1 MKRLLLLAL
10 FAATAASAKAPAER
24 WLDPECF
31 EVGRA
36 PMRTSFIAFPTAAE
50 AIPEN
55 DYTRSPFYRTLN
67 GEWSFLRVD
76 RPGAEPE
83 GFFRSGH
90 DDSSW
95 GTMPV
100 PGIWELNGCGDP
112 VYTNKPYP
120 WHKFFEVKPPLIPHE
135 QNYTGLYR
143 RTVTVP
149 ADWKGRDIFIHIG
162 SATSNVTLWVNGHEA
177 GYSEDSKLEAE
188 FDITRYLTPGSDNL
202 IVMRVNRWCDGSFL
216 EDQDFWRLSGI
227 GRDCYLYARDKRRL
241 ADVRL
246 TPDLVDDYR
255 NGTLRAEIATT
266 PGIGSVRLTL
276 RDAAG
281 RTLDART
288 LRPRRNAAETT
299 FEVAAPKQWSAEAP
313 NLYTLTAEALSADGS
328 VTEAA
333 AFRVGFRKVE
343 IRGGQLLVN
352 GKPILIKGVN
362 RHEMEPN
369 TGYYV
374 TREEMVR
381 DIREMKRLNMNAVR
395 TCHYPD
401 TPLWYDL
408 CDEYGLYVVD
418 EANVES
424 HGYHYRDK
432 SKNLAGN
439 PSFAAAHL
447 DRNRRMVLR
456 DYNHPSIIVWSTGN
470 EAGNGPNFERCYDW
484 IKAFDPSRPVQYE
497 QASYHK
503 DYNTDIV
510 CPMYWSYEQCEKYL
524 AENPQKP
531 LIQCEYAHAMGN
543 SMGGFKEY
551 WDMTRREPKYQGG
564 FIWDFADQALAW
576 RSPEGRLTYRYGGDY
591 NDTDAS
597 DSTFCCNGVL
607 ASDRSWHPHAYE
619 VKHQHRP
626 IHTTPRDL
634 KNGVVNVYNEN
645 FFTDLSPYRLLWE
658 ITSDG
663 QPVLSGTVERLDVAP
678 QTTAAVTLGYKPEQV
693 YALGGELLLTVRY
706 QLRERQGLLDA
717 LYEVAADQLTLRGDD
732 PAARF
737 AATAPAGTLRVADK
751 TVSGEGFSV
760 AFDPKSGF
768 IRSYRLRNVEL
779 LAGPVRPNFYR
790 AATDNDLGV
799 RQTGKYPDSR
809 MWAKAEPQL
818 TGFALTP
825 GDSEVKAVADYAI
838 PAVGARLRL
847 TYTVA
852 ADRCRR
858 FGPRQRNDDRR
869 PRAQGRRRPDALRH
883 GLRNPGYVRR
893 RGILRPR
900 PDGELRR
907 PLRRRL
913 RGTLR
918 PARRRPVPYEI
929 RQPAGVGNA
938 QRTALVAAD
947 RRLGPGRGD
956 LLRPPLLGIGHPV
969 CHPAARQRLAGICPP
984 PGRPR
989 ARRPHTRQYRER
1001 PVRTGLRQQLG
1012 TAPPPRI
1019 PAALR
1024 RLLVQLPAA
1033 ARRRRTVADGQ
1044 PTQKPQPF

>member
-1 MKRLLLLAL
+1 MKIHL
-10 FAATAASAKAPAER
+10 FAALLAVLTAASATAKPSAER
-24 WLDPECF
+24 WLDPTCF
-31 EVGRA
+31 AVNRA
-36 PMRTSFIAFPTAAE
+36 PMRTSFIVFPTAA
-50 AIPEN
+50 AAVPEN
-55 DYTRSPFYRTLN
+55 DYTRSPLYRTLN
-67 GEWSFLRVD
+67 GEWAFLRAD
-76 RPGAEPE
+76 RPGAESE
-83 GFFRSGH
+83 GFFRVGY

-100 PGIWELNGCGDP
+100 PGIWELNGYGDP

-120 WHKFFEVKPPLIPHE
+120 WHKFFEVKAPLVPHE

-143 RTVTVP
+143 RTLEIP
-149 ADWKGRDIFIHIG
+149 AGWEGRDTFIHIG
-162 SATSNVTLWVNGHEA
+162 SAISNVTLWVNGREV

-188 FDITRYLTPGSDNL
+188 FDVTRYITPGRDNL
-202 IVMRVNRWCDGSFL
+202 IVLRVNRWCDGSYL

-246 TPDLVDDYR
+246 TPDLVNGYR
-255 NGTLRAEIATT
+255 DGVLRAEVATT
-266 PGIGSVRLTL
+266 PGVGSVRLTL
-276 RDAAG
+276 RDDRG
-281 RTLDART
+281 RTLDTRT
-288 LRPRRNAAETT
+288 LRPRRNSVSTI

-313 NLYTLTAEALSADGS
+313 NLYTLTAEVLAGDGR

-369 TGYYV
+369 TGYCV
-374 TREEMVR
+374 TREEMIR

-401 TPLWYDL
+401 APLWYDL

-418 EANVES
+418 EANIES

-484 IKAFDPSRPVQYE
+484 IKSFDPSRPVQYE
-497 QASYHK
+497 QASYHG

-510 CPMYWSYEQCEKYL
+510 CPMYWSYEQCGKYL
-524 AENPQKP
+524 ASDPAKP

-543 SMGGFKEY
+543 SLGGFKEY

-576 RSPEGRLTYRYGGDY
+576 RSPEGKLIYRYGGDY
-591 NDTDAS
+591 NAADAS

-626 IHTTPRDL
+626 IHTTLRDPE
-634 KNGVVNVYNEN
+634 NGVVNVYNEN
-645 FFTDLSPYRLLWE
+645 FFTDLAPYRLLWE

-663 QPVLSGTVERLDVAP
+663 RPVLSGAVEHLDIAP
-678 QTTAAVTLGYKPEQV
+678 QATAAVTLGYNAEQ
-693 YALGGELLLTVRY
+693 LRGFGGELLLTVRY
-706 QLRERQGLLDA
+706 RLRERQGLLDA
-717 LYEVAADQLTLRGDD
+717 LYEVAADQLVLRGDD

-737 AATAPAGTLRVADK
+737 AAEVPTGALRVADK

-760 AFDPKSGF
+760 GFDPESGF
-768 IRSYRLRNVEL
+768 IRSYKLRNVEL
-779 LAGPVRPNFYR
+779 LAGPLRPSFYR

-809 MWAKAEPQL
+809 MWATAEPRL
-818 TGFALTP
+818 VGFVLTP
-825 GDSEVKAVADYAI
+825 GDNGVRAVADYTI
-838 PAVGARLRL
+838 PSVGAKLTL
-847 TYTVA
+847 TYTIA
-852 ADRCRR
+852 ADGSVRVCEAMTADPERRDVAELMR
-858 FGPRQRNDDRR
+858 FGMAFETPGMFDTVEYYGRGPMENYADRAGAAFVGRYTQRVADQFHMKYVSPQESGTR
-869 PRAQGRRRPDALRH
+869 G
-883 GLRNPGYVRR
+883 GLRWWRLTDPTGFGIEICSDRHFSASAIPYSIPQLDNGAPEYVRHP
-893 RGILRPR
+893 GELL
-900 PDGELRR
+900 PDGRTHVNIESRQSGLGCVNSWGRL
-907 PLRRRL
+907 PLPQYRM
-913 RGTLR
+913 
-918 PARRRPVPYEI
+918 PY
-929 RQPAGVGNA
+929 QDYVFNF
-938 QRTALVAAD
+938 
-947 RRLGPGRGD
+947 
-956 LLRPPLLGIGHPV
+956 LLRPVTG
-969 CHPAARQRLAGICPP
+969 
-984 PGRPR
+984 GR
-989 ARRPHTRQYRER
+989 
-1001 PVRTGLRQQLG
+1001 
-1012 TAPPPRI
+1012 
-1019 PAALR
+1019 
-1024 RLLVQLPAA
+1024 
-1033 ARRRRTVADGQ
+1033 
-1044 PTQKPQPF
+1044 

>member
-313 NLYTLTAEALSADGS
+313 NLYTLTAEALAADGS

-439 PSFAAAHL
+439 PAFAAAHL

-497 QASYHK
+497 QASYHG

-510 CPMYWSYEQCEKYL
+510 CPMYWSYGQCEKYL

-543 SMGGFKEY
+543 SMGGFREY
-551 WDMTRREPKYQGG
+551 WELIRREPKYQGG
-564 FIWDFADQALAW
+564 FIWDFVDQSL
-576 RSPEGRLTYRYGGDY
+576 RKKGRNGVTVYGYGGDWNPY
-591 NDTDAS
+591 DPSDQNFCDNGLIGPDRIPNPHMEEVRYYYQSVWTSWAGDAGN
-597 DSTFCCNGVL
+597 TVEVL
-607 ASDRSWHPHAYE
+607 
-619 VKHQHRP
+619 
-626 IHTTPRDL
+626 
-634 KNGVVNVYNEN
+634 NEN
-645 FFTDLSPYRLLWE
+645 FFRGLENYDLHWE
-658 ITSDG
+658 VLCDG
-663 QPVLSGTVERLDVAP
+663 TPLRRGVVDGLKAAP
-678 QTTAAVTLGYKPEQV
+678 QQRVRITLPYDPATLPAA
-693 YALGGELLLTVRY
+693 GELLL
-706 QLRERQGLLDA
+706 D
-717 LYEVAADQLTLRGDD
+717 VAYKLKTAEGILPAGHT
-732 PAARF
+732 AARAQLPIREYVF
-737 AATAPAGTLRVADK
+737 TAPAAKSAAEGESLFVADNHKDFLIVAGNGLRLDFSRK
-751 TVSGEGFSV
+751 T
-760 AFDPKSGF
+760 GF
-768 IRSYRLRNVEL
+768 ITRYEVRGLDF
-779 LAGPVRPNFYR
+779 LADGSTLRPNFWR
-790 AATDNDLGV
+790 APTDNDFGAGLQHKMAVWKQPEMKLKTLTHAEADGIVTVKAGYEMPGV
-799 RQTGKYPDSR
+799 QATLEIEYAVDNTGAVTIAQSLH
-809 MWAKAEPQL
+809 A
-818 TGFALTP
+818 TP
-825 GDSEVKAVADYAI
+825 GAQVPDMFRFGMRFEMPEAFDRLQYYGRGPGENYADRKSSAFVGLYRQNVDEQFHPYIRPQETGTKSDLRWWHLADIGGRGLTVTSDAPFSASALHYPQESLDEGPAKRQGHSPEVEKQKNVSVCLDKVQYGLACVNSWGALPLPEYRIPYADYTFRLKIA
-838 PAVGARLRL
+838 PATRL
-847 TYTVA
+847 
-852 ADRCRR
+852 
-858 FGPRQRNDDRR
+858 
-869 PRAQGRRRPDALRH
+869 
-883 GLRNPGYVRR
+883 
-893 RGILRPR
+893 
-900 PDGELRR
+900 
-907 PLRRRL
+907 
-913 RGTLR
+913 
-918 PARRRPVPYEI
+918 
-929 RQPAGVGNA
+929 
-938 QRTALVAAD
+938 
-947 RRLGPGRGD
+947 
-956 LLRPPLLGIGHPV
+956 
-969 CHPAARQRLAGICPP
+969 
-984 PGRPR
+984 
-989 ARRPHTRQYRER
+989 
-1001 PVRTGLRQQLG
+1001 
-1012 TAPPPRI
+1012 
-1019 PAALR
+1019 
-1024 RLLVQLPAA
+1024 
-1033 ARRRRTVADGQ
+1033 
-1044 PTQKPQPF
+1044 

>member
-67 GEWSFLRVD
+67 GEWAFLRAD

-83 GFFRSGH
+83 GFFRVGY

-100 PGIWELNGCGDP
+100 PGIWELNGYGDP

-162 SATSNVTLWVNGHEA
+162 SATSNVTLWVNGREA

-276 RDAAG
+276 RDAVG

-313 NLYTLTAEALSADGS
+313 NLYTLTAEALAADGS

-439 PSFAAAHL
+439 PAFAAAHL

-497 QASYHK
+497 QASYHG

-510 CPMYWSYEQCEKYL
+510 CPMYWSYGQCEKYL

-551 WDMTRREPKYQGG
+551 WDMIRREPKYQGG
-564 FIWDFADQALAW
+564 FIWDFVDQGLA
-576 RSPEGRLTYRYGGDY
+576 RYEKNGRVSFLYGGDF
-591 NDTDAS
+591 NDYDATDNS
-597 DSTFCCNGVL
+597 FNCNGII
-607 ASDRSWHPHAYE
+607 APDRTWHPHAYE
-619 VKHQHRP
+619 VQCQYQS
-626 IHTTPRDL
+626 IWTTPVDL
-634 KNGVVNVYNEN
+634 ARGRVEVYNEN
-645 FFTDLSPYRLLWE
+645 FFIGLDAYEMEWQLLA
-658 ITSDG
+658 DG
-663 QPVLSGTVERLDVAP
+663 RVVKAGRIGDLDVAP
-678 QTTAAVTLGYKPEQV
+678 QQRRAYELGFTAADFCPQAKEILVNVAYKLKEKQP
-693 YALGGELLLTVRY
+693 
-706 QLRERQGLLDA
+706 LLDIGHTAARQQFVVREYDCKAGFGLAASARPVEVTRWERGVRVEGDTWQMFFSRDGFLAAYTVDGRELMAEGAELRPQFWRAPTENDLGAKLHQRQAVWKNPELRLTKFDAAVEDGVAVVEA
-717 LYEVAADQLTLRGDD
+717 LYELPAVKATLALTYRINGAGEMEVSERMTADKTAEVPNLFRFGMTLTMPARYDRVVYYGRGAHENYADRLSSAD
-732 PAARF
+732 L
-737 AATAPAGTLRVADK
+737 GLYEQRVADQYHD
-751 TVSGEGFSV
+751 E
-760 AFDPKSGF
+760 
-768 IRSYRLRNVEL
+768 Y
-779 LAGPVRPNFYR
+779 VRPQESG
-790 AATDNDLGV
+790 TKG
-799 RQTGKYPDSR
+799 
-809 MWAKAEPQL
+809 
-818 TGFALTP
+818 
-825 GDSEVKAVADYAI
+825 
-838 PAVGARLRL
+838 
-847 TYTVA
+847 
-852 ADRCRR
+852 
-858 FGPRQRNDDRR
+858 
-869 PRAQGRRRPDALRH
+869 
-883 GLRNPGYVRR
+883 GLRWW
-893 RGILRPR
+893 
-900 PDGELRR
+900 
-907 PLRRRL
+907 
-913 RGTLR
+913 
-918 PARRRPVPYEI
+918 
-929 RQPAGVGNA
+929 
-938 QRTALVAAD
+938 
-947 RRLGPGRGD
+947 
-956 LLRPPLLGIGHPV
+956 
-969 CHPAARQRLAGICPP
+969 
-984 PGRPR
+984 
-989 ARRPHTRQYRER
+989 
-1001 PVRTGLRQQLG
+1001 
-1012 TAPPPRI
+1012 
-1019 PAALR
+1019 
-1024 RLLVQLPAA
+1024 
-1033 ARRRRTVADGQ
+1033 TVADSAGTGLTILADAPFSASALPYATADLDVSNFPPQ
-1044 PTQKPQPF
+1044 QHSGTLVARDATFVNFDLLQSGLGCIDSWGALPEKQFRVPYGDYTFRFMLKPTVK

>member
-36 PMRTSFIAFPTAAE
+36 PMRTSFIAFPTATE

-162 SATSNVTLWVNGHEA
+162 SATSNVTLWVNGREA

-246 TPDLVDDYR
+246 TPDLVDNYR

-288 LRPRRNAAETT
+288 LRLRRNAAETT

-313 NLYTLTAEALSADGS
+313 NLYTLTAEALAADGS

-424 HGYHYRDK
+424 HGYHYHDK

-439 PSFAAAHL
+439 PAFAAAHL

-484 IKAFDPSRPVQYE
+484 IKGFDPSRPVQYE

-564 FIWDFADQALAW
+564 FIWT
-576 RSPEGRLTYRYGGDY
+576 SPT
-591 NDTDAS
+591 
-597 DSTFCCNGVL
+597 
-607 ASDRSWHPHAYE
+607 
-619 VKHQHRP
+619 
-626 IHTTPRDL
+626 
-634 KNGVVNVYNEN
+634 
-645 FFTDLSPYRLLWE
+645 
-658 ITSDG
+658 
-663 QPVLSGTVERLDVAP
+663 
-678 QTTAAVTLGYKPEQV
+678 
-693 YALGGELLLTVRY
+693 
-706 QLRERQGLLDA
+706 
-717 LYEVAADQLTLRGDD
+717 
-732 PAARF
+732 
-737 AATAPAGTLRVADK
+737 
-751 TVSGEGFSV
+751 
-760 AFDPKSGF
+760 
-768 IRSYRLRNVEL
+768 
-779 LAGPVRPNFYR
+779 
-790 AATDNDLGV
+790 
-799 RQTGKYPDSR
+799 
-809 MWAKAEPQL
+809 
-818 TGFALTP
+818 
-825 GDSEVKAVADYAI
+825 
-838 PAVGARLRL
+838 
-847 TYTVA
+847 
-852 ADRCRR
+852 
-858 FGPRQRNDDRR
+858 
-869 PRAQGRRRPDALRH
+869 
-883 GLRNPGYVRR
+883 
-893 RGILRPR
+893 
-900 PDGELRR
+900 R
-907 PLRRRL
+907 PLP
-913 RGTLR
+913 G
-918 PARRRPVPYEI
+918 AVPK
-929 RQPAGVGNA
+929 AG
-938 QRTALVAAD
+938 
-947 RRLGPGRGD
+947 
-956 LLRPPLLGIGHPV
+956 
-969 CHPAARQRLAGICPP
+969 
-984 PGRPR
+984 
-989 ARRPHTRQYRER
+989 
-1001 PVRTGLRQQLG
+1001 
-1012 TAPPPRI
+1012 
-1019 PAALR
+1019 
-1024 RLLVQLPAA
+1024 
-1033 ARRRRTVADGQ
+1033 
-1044 PTQKPQPF
+1044 

>member
-55 DYTRSPFYRTLN
+55 DYTRSLFYRTLN

-162 SATSNVTLWVNGHEA
+162 SATSNVTLWVNGREA

-313 NLYTLTAEALSADGS
+313 NLYTLTAEALAADGS

-439 PSFAAAHL
+439 PAFAAAHL

-497 QASYHK
+497 QASYHG

-510 CPMYWSYEQCEKYL
+510 CPMYWSYGQCEKYL

-543 SMGGFKEY
+543 SMGGFREY
-551 WDMTRREPKYQGG
+551 WELIRREPKYQGG
-564 FIWDFADQALAW
+564 FIWDFVDQSLHKK
-576 RSPEGRLTYRYGGDY
+576 GHNGVTVYGYGGDWNPY
-591 NDTDAS
+591 DPSDQNFCDNGLIGPDRIPNPHMEEVRYYYQSLWTSWAGDAGN
-597 DSTFCCNGVL
+597 TVEVL
-607 ASDRSWHPHAYE
+607 
-619 VKHQHRP
+619 
-626 IHTTPRDL
+626 
-634 KNGVVNVYNEN
+634 NEN
-645 FFTDLSPYRLLWE
+645 FFRGLENYDLHWE
-658 ITSDG
+658 VLCDG
-663 QPVLSGTVERLDVAP
+663 TPLRRGVVDGLKAAP
-678 QTTAAVTLGYKPEQV
+678 QQRVRITLPYDPATLPAA
-693 YALGGELLLTVRY
+693 GELLL
-706 QLRERQGLLDA
+706 D
-717 LYEVAADQLTLRGDD
+717 VAYKLKTAEGILPAGHT
-732 PAARF
+732 AARAQLPIREYVF
-737 AATAPAGTLRVADK
+737 TAPAAKSAAEGESLFVADNHKDFLIVAGNGLRLDFSRK
-751 TVSGEGFSV
+751 T
-760 AFDPKSGF
+760 GF
-768 IRSYRLRNVEL
+768 ITRYEVRGLDF
-779 LAGPVRPNFYR
+779 LADGSTLRPNFWR
-790 AATDNDLGV
+790 APTDNDFGAGLQHKMAVWKQPEMKLKTLTHAEADGIVTVKAGYEMPGV
-799 RQTGKYPDSR
+799 QATLEIEYAVDNTGAVTIAQSLH
-809 MWAKAEPQL
+809 A
-818 TGFALTP
+818 TP
-825 GDSEVKAVADYAI
+825 GAEVPDMFRFGMRFEMPEAFDRLQYYGRGPGENYADRKSSAFVGLYRQSVDEQFHPYIRPQETGTKSDLRWWHLADIGGRGLTVTSDAPFSASALHYPQESLDEGPAKRQGHSPEVEKQKNVSVCLDKVQYGLACVNSWGALPLPEYRIPYADYTFRLKIA
-838 PAVGARLRL
+838 PATRL
-847 TYTVA
+847 
-852 ADRCRR
+852 
-858 FGPRQRNDDRR
+858 
-869 PRAQGRRRPDALRH
+869 
-883 GLRNPGYVRR
+883 
-893 RGILRPR
+893 
-900 PDGELRR
+900 
-907 PLRRRL
+907 
-913 RGTLR
+913 
-918 PARRRPVPYEI
+918 
-929 RQPAGVGNA
+929 
-938 QRTALVAAD
+938 
-947 RRLGPGRGD
+947 
-956 LLRPPLLGIGHPV
+956 
-969 CHPAARQRLAGICPP
+969 
-984 PGRPR
+984 
-989 ARRPHTRQYRER
+989 
-1001 PVRTGLRQQLG
+1001 
-1012 TAPPPRI
+1012 
-1019 PAALR
+1019 
-1024 RLLVQLPAA
+1024 
-1033 ARRRRTVADGQ
+1033 
-1044 PTQKPQPF
+1044 

>member
-162 SATSNVTLWVNGHEA
+162 SATSNVTLWVNGREA

-313 NLYTLTAEALSADGS
+313 NLYTLTAEALAADGS

-439 PSFAAAHL
+439 PAFAAAHL

-497 QASYHK
+497 QASYHG

-510 CPMYWSYEQCEKYL
+510 CPMYWSYGQCEKYL

-543 SMGGFKEY
+543 SMGGFREY
-551 WDMTRREPKYQGG
+551 WELIRREPKYQGG
-564 FIWDFADQALAW
+564 FIWDFVDQSLHKK
-576 RSPEGRLTYRYGGDY
+576 GHNGVTVYGYGGDWNPY
-591 NDTDAS
+591 DPSDQNFCDNGLIGPDRIPNPHMEEVRYYYQSLWTSWAGDAGN
-597 DSTFCCNGVL
+597 TVEVL
-607 ASDRSWHPHAYE
+607 
-619 VKHQHRP
+619 
-626 IHTTPRDL
+626 
-634 KNGVVNVYNEN
+634 NEN
-645 FFTDLSPYRLLWE
+645 FFRGLENYDLHWE
-658 ITSDG
+658 VLCDG
-663 QPVLSGTVERLDVAP
+663 TPLRRGVVDGLKAAP
-678 QTTAAVTLGYKPEQV
+678 QQRVRITLPYDPATLPAA
-693 YALGGELLLTVRY
+693 GELLL
-706 QLRERQGLLDA
+706 D
-717 LYEVAADQLTLRGDD
+717 VAYKLKTAEGILPAGHT
-732 PAARF
+732 AARAQLPIREYVF
-737 AATAPAGTLRVADK
+737 TAPAAKSAAEGESLFVADNHKDFLIVAGNGLRLDFSRK
-751 TVSGEGFSV
+751 T
-760 AFDPKSGF
+760 GF
-768 IRSYRLRNVEL
+768 ITRYEVRGLDF
-779 LAGPVRPNFYR
+779 LADGSTLRPNFWR
-790 AATDNDLGV
+790 APTDNDFGAGLQHKMAVWKQPEMKLKTLTHAEADGIVTVKAGYEMPGV
-799 RQTGKYPDSR
+799 QATLEIEYAVDNTGAVTIAQSLH
-809 MWAKAEPQL
+809 A
-818 TGFALTP
+818 TP
-825 GDSEVKAVADYAI
+825 GAEVPDMFRFGMCFEMPEAFDRLQYYGRGPGENYADRKSSAFVGLYRQSVDEQFHPYIRPQETGTKSDLRWWHLADIGGRGLTVTSDAPFSASALHYPQESLDEGPAKRQGHSPEVEKQKNVSVCLDKVQYGLACVNSWGALPLPEYRIPYADYTFRLKIA
-838 PAVGARLRL
+838 PATRL
-847 TYTVA
+847 
-852 ADRCRR
+852 
-858 FGPRQRNDDRR
+858 
-869 PRAQGRRRPDALRH
+869 
-883 GLRNPGYVRR
+883 
-893 RGILRPR
+893 
-900 PDGELRR
+900 
-907 PLRRRL
+907 
-913 RGTLR
+913 
-918 PARRRPVPYEI
+918 
-929 RQPAGVGNA
+929 
-938 QRTALVAAD
+938 
-947 RRLGPGRGD
+947 
-956 LLRPPLLGIGHPV
+956 
-969 CHPAARQRLAGICPP
+969 
-984 PGRPR
+984 
-989 ARRPHTRQYRER
+989 
-1001 PVRTGLRQQLG
+1001 
-1012 TAPPPRI
+1012 
-1019 PAALR
+1019 
-1024 RLLVQLPAA
+1024 
-1033 ARRRRTVADGQ
+1033 
-1044 PTQKPQPF
+1044 

>member
-162 SATSNVTLWVNGHEA
+162 SATSNVTLWVNGREA

-246 TPDLVDDYR
+246 TPDLVDNYR

-313 NLYTLTAEALSADGS
+313 NLYTLTAEALAADGS

-418 EANVES
+418 EANIES
-424 HGYHYRDK
+424 HGYHYHDK

-439 PSFAAAHL
+439 PAFAAAHL

-543 SMGGFKEY
+543 SMGGFREY
-551 WDMTRREPKYQGG
+551 WELIRREPKYQGG
-564 FIWDFADQALAW
+564 FIWDFVDQSLHKK
-576 RSPEGRLTYRYGGDY
+576 GRNGVTVYGYGGDWNPY
-591 NDTDAS
+591 DPSDQNFCDNGLIGPDRIPNPHMEEVRYYYQSVWTSWAGDAGN
-597 DSTFCCNGVL
+597 TVEVL
-607 ASDRSWHPHAYE
+607 
-619 VKHQHRP
+619 
-626 IHTTPRDL
+626 
-634 KNGVVNVYNEN
+634 NEN
-645 FFTDLSPYRLLWE
+645 FFRGLENYDLHWE
-658 ITSDG
+658 VLCDG
-663 QPVLSGTVERLDVAP
+663 TPLRRGVVDGLKAAP
-678 QTTAAVTLGYKPEQV
+678 QQRVRITLPYDPATLPAA
-693 YALGGELLLTVRY
+693 GELLL
-706 QLRERQGLLDA
+706 D
-717 LYEVAADQLTLRGDD
+717 VAYKLKTAEGILPAGHT
-732 PAARF
+732 AARAQLPIREYVF
-737 AATAPAGTLRVADK
+737 TAPAAKSAAEGESLFVADNHKDFLIVAGNGLRLDFSRK
-751 TVSGEGFSV
+751 T
-760 AFDPKSGF
+760 GF
-768 IRSYRLRNVEL
+768 ITRYEVRGLDF
-779 LAGPVRPNFYR
+779 LADGSTLRPNFWR
-790 AATDNDLGV
+790 APTDNDFGAGLQHKMAVWKQPEMKLKTLTHAEADGIVTVKAGYEMPGV
-799 RQTGKYPDSR
+799 QATLEIEYAVDNTGAVTIAQSLH
-809 MWAKAEPQL
+809 A
-818 TGFALTP
+818 TP
-825 GDSEVKAVADYAI
+825 GAQVPDMFRFGMRFEMPEAFDRLQYYGRGPGENYADRKSSAFVGLYRQSVDEQFHPYIRPQETGTKSDLRWWHLADIGGRGLTVTSDAPFSASALHYPQESLDEGPAKRQGHSPEVEKQKNVSVCLDKVQYGLACVNSWGALPLPEYRIPYADYTFRLKIA
-838 PAVGARLRL
+838 PATRL
-847 TYTVA
+847 
-852 ADRCRR
+852 
-858 FGPRQRNDDRR
+858 
-869 PRAQGRRRPDALRH
+869 
-883 GLRNPGYVRR
+883 
-893 RGILRPR
+893 
-900 PDGELRR
+900 
-907 PLRRRL
+907 
-913 RGTLR
+913 
-918 PARRRPVPYEI
+918 
-929 RQPAGVGNA
+929 
-938 QRTALVAAD
+938 
-947 RRLGPGRGD
+947 
-956 LLRPPLLGIGHPV
+956 
-969 CHPAARQRLAGICPP
+969 
-984 PGRPR
+984 
-989 ARRPHTRQYRER
+989 
-1001 PVRTGLRQQLG
+1001 
-1012 TAPPPRI
+1012 
-1019 PAALR
+1019 
-1024 RLLVQLPAA
+1024 
-1033 ARRRRTVADGQ
+1033 
-1044 PTQKPQPF
+1044 

>member
-1 MKRLLLLAL
+1 
-10 FAATAASAKAPAER
+10 
-24 WLDPECF
+24 
-31 EVGRA
+31 
-36 PMRTSFIAFPTAAE
+36 
-50 AIPEN
+50 
-55 DYTRSPFYRTLN
+55 
-67 GEWSFLRVD
+67 
-76 RPGAEPE
+76 
-83 GFFRSGH
+83 
-90 DDSSW
+90 
-95 GTMPV
+95 MPV

-439 PSFAAAHL
+439 PAFAAAHL

-484 IKAFDPSRPVQYE
+484 IKTPRPVAPPCSTSRPPTTETTTPTSSARCTGATGNVRNTSPKIPRNRLSTRIRPRHGQLDGARVQ
-497 QASYHK
+497 
-503 DYNTDIV
+503 
-510 CPMYWSYEQCEKYL
+510 
-524 AENPQKP
+524 
-531 LIQCEYAHAMGN
+531 
-543 SMGGFKEY
+543 
-551 WDMTRREPKYQGG
+551 
-564 FIWDFADQALAW
+564 
-576 RSPEGRLTYRYGGDY
+576 
-591 NDTDAS
+591 
-597 DSTFCCNGVL
+597 GVL
-607 ASDRSWHPHAYE
+607 GHDPPRTQIPG
-619 VKHQHRP
+619 R
-626 IHTTPRDL
+626 IH
-634 KNGVVNVYNEN
+634 
-645 FFTDLSPYRLLWE
+645 
-658 ITSDG
+658 
-663 QPVLSGTVERLDVAP
+663 
-678 QTTAAVTLGYKPEQV
+678 LG
-693 YALGGELLLTVRY
+693 L
-706 QLRERQGLLDA
+706 
-717 LYEVAADQLTLRGDD
+717 
-732 PAARF
+732 
-737 AATAPAGTLRVADK
+737 
-751 TVSGEGFSV
+751 
-760 AFDPKSGF
+760 
-768 IRSYRLRNVEL
+768 
-779 LAGPVRPNFYR
+779 
-790 AATDNDLGV
+790 
-799 RQTGKYPDSR
+799 
-809 MWAKAEPQL
+809 
-818 TGFALTP
+818 
-825 GDSEVKAVADYAI
+825 
-838 PAVGARLRL
+838 
-847 TYTVA
+847 
-852 ADRCRR
+852 
-858 FGPRQRNDDRR
+858 RR
-869 PRAQGRRRPDALRH
+869 PGPCLAQSRRPADL
-883 GLRNPGYVRR
+883 
-893 RGILRPR
+893 
-900 PDGELRR
+900 

-913 RGTLR
+913 QRHGRFGQHLLLQRRAGLR
-918 PARRRPVPYEI
+918 PLVASPRLRGEAPAPADPHHAPRPEKRRRE
-929 RQPAGVGNA
+929 
-938 QRTALVAAD
+938 
-947 RRLGPGRGD
+947 RL
-956 LLRPPLLGIGHPV
+956 
-969 CHPAARQRLAGICPP
+969 
-984 PGRPR
+984 
-989 ARRPHTRQYRER
+989 
-1001 PVRTGLRQQLG
+1001 
-1012 TAPPPRI
+1012 
-1019 PAALR
+1019 
-1024 RLLVQLPAA
+1024 
-1033 ARRRRTVADGQ
+1033 
-1044 PTQKPQPF
+1044 